1 MNMPAMTN
9 SARTTQRIVLFIIFI
24 KRIKRNRNNIKV
36 RMSTQMI
43 ETMLAARGVDVSS
56 PVTIEPGVVKYGT
69 IVVSSKEARM
79 SEKIIREFVNKFPEY
94 GATYGIL
101 VIPSTPPSDMIL
113 NIVSSMS
120 NVLQLF
126 HEAQL
131 AFDITK
137 HRKVPA
143 HRILSNE
150 EVEKMFEKFHISIP
164 QIMQKMKDDK
174 IDLDPGMPVMTQ
186 LGFKHKEYMPMPYI
200 WSQDAV
206 ARWIGAKPGDVIEI
220 MRKSETSGATPYYRF
235 CVASVI

>member
-1 MNMPAMTN
+1 MN
-9 SARTTQRIVLFIIFI
+9 
-24 KRIKRNRNNIKV
+24 
-36 RMSTQMI
+36 TQMI
-43 ETMLAARGVDVSS
+43 QTMLASRGIDVSS
-56 PVTIEPGVVKYGT
+56 PTTIEPGIVKYDT
-69 IVVSSKEARM
+69 IVVSSKEARL
-79 SEKIIREFVNKFPEY
+79 SEKIVREFLKKLPEY

-101 VIPSTPPSDMIL
+101 VLPTPPSDTIL
-113 NIVSSMS
+113 SLVSSVS
-120 NVLQLF
+120 NVLQIF

-143 HRILSNE
+143 HRILNNE

-164 QIMQKMKDDK
+164 RIMQKMKDDK
-174 IDLDPGMPVMTQ
+174 IDLEPGMPFMAQ
-186 LGFKHKEYMPMPYI
+186 LGFKYKEYMPMPYI

-235 CVASVI
+235 CVANVI